1 MEKLK
6 IDSHIDL
13 MSSFR
18 QFQSETKFTDLRI
31 TAKDHNHTFNC
42 HKLVIGAASGLLASL
57 LKSLDFNQEGD
68 DLIVIPDMAPEVLLN
83 LANFIYGGV
92 SDWMDLNEETL
103 VWFKILGIPL
113 QIKVKAPNNQK
124 YQLMTKDNDNVNV
137 NSENVKKMMQ
147 FNCPFK
153 ACDKVFEEQLEV
165 DEHFKTKHKVGRQP
179 DNVEIEGLLPYKC
192 TFCDKS
198 FATKTY
204 LEHHMSTHCQECGKK
219 FNTQAKLSQHMKS
232 NHQEAGLFMCLFE
245 GCQKTFKMK
254 RYLMQHYRTH
264 EKQRSLPCE
273 VCQKV
278 LAGPRELRN
287 HLRIHTGEMPF
298 KCPECP
304 KSFRNSSTFNTHLKL
319 HSKIKP
325 HVCGFCNHAFIQLGD
340 LKKHMRTRHTNDKP
354 YSCEECGKKFGR
366 SDYLLKHTRVH
377 RKNNENQSG
386 AIAEEEEEEEEAVNA
401 LLSEAMLDEEVN
413 LEPMEYVLQD

>member
-1 MEKLK
+1 MKLQN
-6 IDSHIDL
+6 HIDL
-13 MSSFR
+13 MANFR

-31 TAKDHNHTFNC
+31 TAQDHSHTFNC
-42 HKLVIGAASGLLASL
+42 HRLVIGAASGLLASL
-57 LKSLDFNQEGD
+57 LKSINLDE
-68 DLIVIPDMAPEVLLN
+68 DLTYIMIPDMTPEVLLN

-92 SDWMDLNEETL
+92 SDWMNLAEETL
-103 VWFKILGIPL
+103 SWFKILGIPI
-113 QIKVKAPNNQK
+113 QIKVKTPSTQK
-124 YQLMTKDNDNVNV
+124 YQVYPKDEIKVTTEV
-137 NSENVKKMMQ
+137 SSIQ
-147 FNCPFK
+147 FSCPFK
-153 ACDKVFEEQLEV
+153 ECDKVFQEQMEV
-165 DEHFKTKHKVGRQP
+165 DDHFQTKHKLKQE
-179 DNVEIEGLLPYKC
+179 NVEMEGLLPYKC

-232 NHQEAGLFMCLFE
+232 THQGSSGVFMCLFE

-264 EKQRSLPCE
+264 EKQRSIPCD

-287 HLRIHTGEMPF
+287 HLRIHTGEKPF
-298 KCPECP
+298 ECPECGQ
-304 KSFRNSSTFNTHLKL
+304 SFRNSSTFNTHLKL
-319 HSKIKP
+319 HSNSKP
-325 HVCGFCNHAFIQLGD
+325 HVCPECNHAFIQMGD

-377 RKNNENQSG
+377 RKNNENLK
-386 AIAEEEEEEEEAVNA
+386 IAEEEEEEEGVNA